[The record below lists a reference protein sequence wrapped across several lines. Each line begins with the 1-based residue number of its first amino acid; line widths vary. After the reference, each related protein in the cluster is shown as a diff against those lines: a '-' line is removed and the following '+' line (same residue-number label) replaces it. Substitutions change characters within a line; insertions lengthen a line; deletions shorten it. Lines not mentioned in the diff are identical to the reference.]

1 MTAEPEFPPQPQPQ
15 QPSQPQPLTPAEEKT
30 WATITHAVAAG
41 AMILSAGTVGF
52 VVALVIYLVYRDRGP
67 FIRAH
72 AASAVNIQL
81 TALIGVVICIFFF
94 WLIFPLFLIAVIVV
108 AAVVLH
114 IIAALRANDGQWY
127 DPPLT
132 IRFVR

>member
-1 MTAEPEFPPQPQPQ
+1 MTAQPEFPTQPQPRPQPQPLS
-15 QPSQPQPLTPAEEKT
+15 PSEERT
-30 WATITHAVAAG
+30 WATITHAAAG
-41 AMILSAGTVGF
+41 GAMLVSAGTVGF

-72 AASAVNIQL
+72 AANAVNIQL
-81 TALIGVVICIFFF
+81 TALIGIVVCVVLF
-94 WLIFPLFLIAVIVV
+94 WLIFPLFIAGAIVVGAVI
-108 AAVVLH
+108 LH
-114 IIAALRANDGQWY
+114 AIAAIRANEGQWF